1 MATITRKQSDL
12 PLQCKLAGSAANVH
26 ITGATSTDSAGNSKN
41 LTIAGDDQSFQIP
54 AEPNGMF
61 VVVAVVDRIPAG
73 SLPELRAGD
82 DNTLL
87 DIFDDP
93 ATLAADFH
101 LVVTP

>member
-1 MATITRKQSDL
+1 MATITRKQSNL
-12 PLQCKLAGSAANVH
+12 PLQCKLAGGAANVH

-41 LTIAGDDQSFQIP
+41 LTVAGDGQSFQIP
-54 AEPNGMF
+54 AEPAGMF